1 MSQPPDDLDT
11 TFSMRG
17 DGGVPVAAEAR
28 LVAVHPP
35 ELAAWRLELADA
47 PVVIGREQAEG
58 VSAPLAHGTVSRRH
72 VEIRWERG
80 PGHVAIDLGSHNGS
94 RLAGGRLGDRAAAL
108 EDGAILQLGEVFLVY
123 ERVIGGRA
131 GAGDEAADAIP
142 GTASAVARLRRQVV
156 RAAADPSPVLLLGET
171 GVGKERIAREIH
183 RLSGR
188 PGPLV
193 ALNCAALSPQ
203 LVESQLFGH
212 LRGAFTGATSAAE
225 GLFRAADGGTLFL
238 DEIGELSADLQPKL
252 LRALQEGEVLAVGAT
267 TGVAVDVR
275 VVAATNRD
283 LPGDVDAG
291 RFRRDLYA
299 RLAMWELRVPPL
311 RERRVDLFDWI
322 DRLHRAWRSARPGS
336 NAALPA
342 LLPDAVEAVLFHP
355 WMDNLRGLDRLVH
368 ALATMSARGP
378 LARRDLPSWLTSAA
392 EPEPPEVPAGGLPV
406 PTRDEFIAAHRE
418 LDGNVRAL
426 ARRFNR
432 DRRQIYRWI
441 EAYGLPRRDP

>member
-1 MSQPPDDLDT
+1 MSGPSDLDS
-11 TFSMRG
+11 TFSMKGGG
-17 DGGVPVAAEAR
+17 DDAAASSDAF

-35 ELAAWRLELADA
+35 DITWRLELGEAT
-47 PVVIGREQAEG
+47 PVVIGREELG
-58 VSAPLAHGTVSRRH
+58 HGTVSRRH

-80 PGHVAIDLGSHNGS
+80 AGHVAVDLGSHNGS
-94 RLAGGRLGDRAAAL
+94 RLAGARLGDRAAAL
-108 EDGAILQLGEVFLVY
+108 EDGAVLQLGEVFLVY
-123 ERVIGGRA
+123 QRAGGAAA
-131 GAGDEAADAIP
+131 GAGEEAAEAIP
-142 GTASAVARLRRQVV
+142 GRAAAVCKLRRQVI
-156 RAAADPSPVLLLGET
+156 RAASDPSPVLLLGET
-171 GVGKERIAREIH
+171 GTGKERIAREIH

-193 ALNCAALSPQ
+193 AINCAALSPQ

-212 LRGAFTGATSAAE
+212 LRGAFTGATAASE
-225 GLFRAADGGTLFL
+225 GLFRAADRGTLFL
-238 DEIGELSADLQPKL
+238 DEIGELPADLQPKL

-267 TGVAVDVR
+267 TGLPVDVR

-283 LPGDVDAG
+283 LPDEVDAG

-322 DRLHRAWRSARPGS
+322 ERLHRAWRAARPGT
-336 NAALPA
+336 AASLPG
-342 LLPDAVEAVLFHP
+342 LLPDAVEAVLLHP

-368 ALATMSARGP
+368 TLATMSTRGP
-378 LARRDLPSWLTSAA
+378 LARRDLPVWLSA
-392 EPEPPEVPAGGLPV
+392 PPETDPAEAAPASPRAGGVPA
-406 PTRDEFIAAHRE
+406 PTRDEFIAAHGE
-418 LDGNVRAL
+418 LGGNVRAL